1 MDDHQPHKPAII
13 GILNSQKIK
22 ANKACIGVL
31 STILKIYPNEF
42 TSAEVHLKSQGKQL
56 SLTPISVAKTL
67 QLFRVR
73 GIILPVDDEPYG
85 LTKTVGRPAV
95 KYKINI
101 KGISKNLAFD
111 HLILNP
117 SPKGEGQKEF
127 LEMP

>member
-1 MDDHQPHKPAII
+1 MDDHQPPKPAII
-13 GILNSQKIK
+13 GILNSKKIK

-42 TSAEVHLKSQGKQL
+42 TSAEVHLKSQRKQL

-101 KGISKNLAFD
+101 NISD
-111 HLILNP
+111 
-117 SPKGEGQKEF
+117 F
-127 LEMP
+127 L